1 MKGLCFVIHRCS
13 KEVRPLS
20 IPIQTTPIHRASP
33 NQLSRT
39 RSTGQHR
46 YHRFTLSHP
55 GTSDINILDNAIRAT
70 SHARKFVFFPPQ
82 SDMTLEKLAALES
95 SKSSDLE
102 KKEGRIDDLL
112 RVSTRHRSLGFFQ
125 PMHLVQKTGCFP
137 ANSRVLNHFNSVL
150 YRHVCDFTGTLHT
163 SITERP

>member
-1 MKGLCFVIHRCS
+1 MKGLCFVIRRCS

-20 IPIQTTPIHRASP
+20 IPIQTTPIHCASP

-46 YHRFTLSHP
+46 YHRFTRSHP
-55 GTSDINILDNAIRAT
+55 GTSVINKPDNAIRAT
-70 SHARKFVFFPPQ
+70 SHVRKVLFVPLPQ

-112 RVSTRHRSLGFFQ
+112 RVSTRHKSLGFFQ

-150 YRHVCDFTGTLHT
+150 YRHVCDLTGTLHT
-163 SITERP
+163 SITE